1 MKEEIK
7 IPPQLKPA
15 IDKFYDD
22 ISSVLT
28 DYENNDI
35 QAEALYD
42 FMVALQN
49 EISLI
54 IYND

>member
-1 MKEEIK
+1 MPNHYK
-7 IPPQLKPA
+7 IPYDLKP
-15 IDKFYDD
+15 IVDRVYDD
-22 ISSVLT
+22 LSAVLT
-28 DYENNDI
+28 NYENNDI

-42 FMVALQN
+42 FMVALHR